1 MVLKNPSIIKHFRVF
16 DCKIYVLNTK
26 DQLKKFMVKD
36 NENILIGYSN
46 SSKTYRVYNKKKIH
60 LEESLNVIF
69 KENLSSSSTQTIDDK
84 GRDII

>member
-46 SSKTYRVYNKKKIH
+46 SSKTYRVYNKKKN
-60 LEESLNVIF
+60 SLRRIS
-69 KENLSSSSTQTIDDK
+69 KC
-84 GRDII
+84 DIQRKFII